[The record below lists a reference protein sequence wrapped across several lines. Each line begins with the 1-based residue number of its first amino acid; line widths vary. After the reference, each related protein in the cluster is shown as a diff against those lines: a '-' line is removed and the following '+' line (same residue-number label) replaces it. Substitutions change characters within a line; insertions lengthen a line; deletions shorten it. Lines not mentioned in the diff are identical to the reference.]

1 MGKARAQSLRD
12 DAIQLTKIYEVEE
25 KDALIARHQSALTL
39 HRIVTAFVVAVA
51 LLLAFILWY
60 GWHQRR
66 VIKRKNKASADT
78 IREMLRY
85 KEQSEIASS
94 ASPEA
99 AETAAETAAEIA
111 AETAAESVADA
122 AAAEK
127 AEAAPLA
134 EELLFRRLD

>member
-1 MGKARAQSLRD
+1 MQQALSLFGEDHNLRIDIFTVKRQTYEAMGNSKMALAMADSIIAEKDSARAQSLRY

-51 LLLAFILWY
+51 LLLAFILLY

-78 IREMLRY
+78 IR
-85 KEQSEIASS
+85 
-94 ASPEA
+94 
-99 AETAAETAAEIA
+99 
-111 AETAAESVADA
+111 
-122 AAAEK
+122 
-127 AEAAPLA
+127 
-134 EELLFRRLD
+134 